1 MSIFNNVWINNE
13 LNSYG
18 LSILLLNIIN
28 YLIVFMLII
37 SIILLTNLSKF
48 KSLNQFKE
56 FNSYNFILYSLI
68 FSLLS
73 MAGIPPLLGF
83 TGKFLA
89 ILFSIFKSQYIL
101 IILMTILNIFG
112 MYFYIQNLRFVV
124 KKNKSSIL
132 NFKTYYININYAI
145 SLNIVILNF
154 LNFFGILF
162 LSDILIILNY
172 ITSFIFI

>member
-1 MSIFNNVWINNE
+1 MSIFSNVWINNE

-73 MAGIPPLLGF
+73 MAGVPPLLGF

-145 SLNIVILNF
+145 SLNIVLLNF

-162 LSDILIILNY
+162 LSDIIIILNY

>member
-1 MSIFNNVWINNE
+1 MFTNDYNLVSDQT
-13 LNSYG
+13 SYG
-18 LSILLLNIIN
+18 LSIFFLNIIN
-28 YLIVFMLII
+28 YLLVFSL
-37 SIILLTNLSKF
+37 IILLILLCNLSKF

-56 FNSYNFILYSLI
+56 FNSYNFLMYTLV

-89 ILFSIFKSQYIL
+89 ILFLTLKSQYIL
-101 IILMTILNIFG
+101 IIIVTVLNIFG

-124 KKNKSSIL
+124 KKTKSSIL
-132 NFKTYYININYAI
+132 NYKNYYININYSLTLNAI
-145 SLNIVILNF
+145 VLNF
-154 LNFFGILF
+154 FNIFGILF
-162 LSDILIILNY
+162 LSDLIIVLNY

>member
-1 MSIFNNVWINNE
+1 MSVFNSVWTNND

-18 LSILLLNIIN
+18 LSILLLNVLN

-37 SIILLTNLSKF
+37 SIILLTDLSKF

-89 ILFSIFKSQYIL
+89 ILFSVFKSQYIL
-101 IILMTILNIFG
+101 IIFMTILNIFG

-132 NFKTYYININYAI
+132 NYKNYYVNINYAI
-145 SLNIVILNF
+145 SLNIVLLNF
-154 LNFFGILF
+154 FNFFGILF
-162 LSDILIILNY
+162 LSDFIIILNY
-172 ITSFIFI
+172 ITSFLFI

>member
-1 MSIFNNVWINNE
+1 MSIFSNIWINND

-18 LSILLLNIIN
+18 VSILLLNIIN
-28 YLIVFMLII
+28 YLIVFMLIL

-73 MAGIPPLLGF
+73 MAGVPPLLGF

-89 ILFSIFKSQYIL
+89 ILYSSFKSQYLL
-101 IILMTILNIFG
+101 IIFMTILNIFS

-132 NFKTYYININYAI
+132 NFKNYYVNINYNI
-145 SLNIVILNF
+145 TLNIILLNF
-154 LNFFGILF
+154 FNFFGILF
-162 LSDILIILNY
+162 LSDIIIILNY